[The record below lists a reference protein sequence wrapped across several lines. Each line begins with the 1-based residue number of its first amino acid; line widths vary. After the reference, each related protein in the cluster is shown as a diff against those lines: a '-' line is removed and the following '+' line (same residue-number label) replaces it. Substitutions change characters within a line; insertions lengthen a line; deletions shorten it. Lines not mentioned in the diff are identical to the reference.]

1 MSNRT
6 NISRT
11 NPNLKK
17 KQFGFTALE
26 LAIVLL
32 VAAVV
37 IAFAATQGSKL
48 WGDSQNTTEMQ
59 NISTLYNQTKNL
71 KGTAGY
77 GANGTSLLPTLAA
90 MDALPKNM
98 AYSGGVLTNSWGGTV
113 TITSTGSGYSL
124 TYNNVPQ
131 AACVELAQKVSRG
144 GAMTTKPGGGAVVT
158 GEVTAP
164 VATAGC
170 SAATNTLVFASLS

>member
-1 MSNRT
+1 MSTRT
-6 NISRT
+6 ISRS

-26 LAIVLL
+26 LGVVLIIG
-32 VAAVV
+32 AVV
-37 IAFAATQGSKL
+37 VAFAATQGSKL
-48 WGDSQNTTEMQ
+48 WGDNQNTVELQ
-59 NISTLYNQTKNL
+59 NIASLYTQTKNL

-77 GANGTSLLPTLAA
+77 GTSGTSLLPTLAA

-113 TITSTGSGYSL
+113 TVASTGAGYAV

-131 AACVELAQKVSRG
+131 ASCIELAQKVSKG

-158 GEVTAP
+158 GEVTSA
-164 VATAGC
+164 VAAAGC
-170 SAATNTLVFASLS
+170 SAETNTLVFASLS